1 MNGTRRTF
9 RIAALLAAS
18 ISLEPLLVPPAPA
31 AEAPGRHKNWS
42 PPAYKI
48 EAQALVEDIM
58 AKHPELISATLHG
71 APPGLVGVYTM
82 FAGSYL
88 DRIGNPDDPDDVMVI
103 ETGVTILD
111 PRWHRMKDA
120 QRKFVVQLPLRDA
133 TGENVGLLVLAYKN
147 PAGSGVTDI
156 DYLTKATELRDGLQ
170 RAIAAYADLF
180 KRAP

>member
-1 MNGTRRTF
+1 MNQTRRIF
-9 RIAALLAAS
+9 RMVALLAAAVA
-18 ISLEPLLVPPAPA
+18 LEPLLAPPAAA
-31 AEAPGRHKNWS
+31 AESPGRHKNWS

-48 EAQALVEDIM
+48 KAQALVEGVM

-71 APPGLVGVYTM
+71 APPGLAGVYTM

-133 TGENVGLLVLAYKN
+133 AGENVGLLVLAYRN
-147 PAGSGVTDI
+147 PAGSAVTDI
-156 DYLTKATELRDGLQ
+156 EYLTRATELRDGLQ
-170 RAIAAYADLF
+170 GAITAYADLF
-180 KRAP
+180 RPAP